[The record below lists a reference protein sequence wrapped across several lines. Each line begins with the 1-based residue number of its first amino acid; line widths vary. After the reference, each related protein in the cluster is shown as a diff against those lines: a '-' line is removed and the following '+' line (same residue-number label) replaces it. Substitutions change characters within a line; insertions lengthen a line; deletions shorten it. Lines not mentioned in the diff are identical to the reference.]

1 MIGLFFFSKENEKK
15 DGKNKNST
23 VVNNHFSAWKVNEV
37 LLTNEVEL

>member
-1 MIGLFFFSKENEKK
+1 MIGLFFFQQREQKK